1 MAFDP
6 HNIGNDIT
14 DITMLYGRMCGR
26 DEKTGTDSVFQDSAP
41 LLPGF
46 IFQNGCLSD
55 DCRGGRRAVGWVEN
69 QIQDVGE
76 AKAAVEELIL
86 DDRCPLRYFIV

>member
-14 DITMLYGRMCGR
+14 DITMLYGRIWGR

-46 IFQNGCLSD
+46 MLSK
-55 DCRGGRRAVGWVEN
+55 WM
-69 QIQDVGE
+69 
-76 AKAAVEELIL
+76 
-86 DDRCPLRYFIV
+86 FI